1 MHDTRHEPVTKP
13 ATQGRTLQAR
23 PIRAIMTTM
32 PTTRRKLTTSL
43 AAALLA
49 LLLAPLAGAEVW
61 SSGTYVYDGAGN
73 ITRIG
78 PDVFSYDRVS
88 RLGAATIR
96 TFDGTA
102 HTQSYSYD
110 VHGNIMSMTTNGQPA
125 SMPAVNA
132 ATNRFVGYDYDAAGN
147 QRGVTGSPY
156 YRGTFDAVNMMTAR
170 TLSVGTE
177 RYLYTADDERIAV
190 VKPNGETL
198 YTLRGLDGKVLR
210 EFKRSVTGT
219 VSWEKDYIWRG
230 GSLLAT
236 IDKAGLTTHY
246 HLDHLGTPR
255 LLTDATGEK
264 LAFNTYYPF
273 GREIDD
279 ADPALGDRMKFTGH
293 ERDAGDS
300 AANALDYMHARYYG
314 HAFGRFLSVDPIGGH
329 IGRPQSFNAYA
340 YVSNRPTVF
349 IDPLG
354 LEMRCV
360 TTVDGEQCDVT
371 QPPVWSAGD
380 LLARANFAD
389 GVMRAEFDQWA
400 SSILA
405 NSRVFQEL
413 DLRARDIHNS
423 TKGGGLAFT
432 DGFIPFFDP
441 FEELY
446 QDLPVD
452 GLEYSKA
459 SGMVVQVV
467 ATSAAGGQAIRATQA
482 GKAST
487 LFARKGLLNSNDY
500 LRIGWN
506 WKGTAKNGYDV
517 FRISIFGKGS
527 RIPAWMRHI
536 DFF

>member
-1 MHDTRHEPVTKP
+1 MAGSERRNEHRVI
-13 ATQGRTLQAR
+13 AR
-23 PIRAIMTTM
+23 LSIRAIMSPM
-32 PTTRRKLTTSL
+32 PLTRRNLTALL

-78 PDVFSYDRVS
+78 PDAFSYDRVS
-88 RLGAATIR
+88 RLGAATIL

-110 VHGNIMSMTTNGQPA
+110 VHGNIVSMTTNGQPA
-125 SMPAVNA
+125 SMPQAQG
-132 ATNRFVGYDYDAAGN
+132 ATNRLVGYDYDAAGN
-147 QRGVTGSPY
+147 QRGVTSSPY
-156 YRGTFDAVNMMTAR
+156 YRGTFDAVNMMSAR
-170 TLSVGTE
+170 TLSAGTE

-190 VKPNGETL
+190 TRPNGETL

-300 AANALDYMHARYYG
+300 AANALDYMHARSYG
-314 HAFGRFLSVDPIGGH
+314 PNLGRFLSVDPAMDLKKIEAN
-329 IGRPQSFNAYA
+329 PQAWNRYS
-340 YVSNRPTVF
+340 YVSNNPIAFV
-349 IDPLG
+349 DPDGRETRLAIE
-354 LEMRCV
+354 LEHDIV
-360 TTVDGEQCDVT
+360 
-371 QPPVWSAGD
+371 AH
-380 LLARANFAD
+380 
-389 GVMRAEFDQWA
+389 A
-400 SSILA
+400 SGQMSYQE
-405 NSRVFQEL
+405 FQERNQG
-413 DLRARDIHNS
+413 RAI
-423 TKGGGLAFT
+423 GGLAGLGLLGGGAVVKASLTWFASRPDVLLAAMGWGT
-432 DGFIPFFDP
+432 AMTGGPTPVRTGQIG
-441 FEELY
+441 EELAGIVVKKIRVPIPGTLRTRIPDELTAGALREVKNVAY
-446 QDLPVD
+446 QARTLQLRDFLSYAQSTGIKFILQVRENTQLSKPLRKLVDD
-452 GLEYSKA
+452 GLIEL
-459 SGMVVQVV
+459 Q
-467 ATSAAGGQAIRATQA
+467 
-482 GKAST
+482 
-487 LFARKGLLNSNDY
+487 
-500 LRIGWN
+500 RILP
-506 WKGTAKNGYDV
+506 K
-517 FRISIFGKGS
+517 
-527 RIPAWMRHI
+527 
-536 DFF
+536 